1 LSENGNR
8 WGSFT
13 ESRGHFMKKLLGL
26 ATLAATLSTLPAHAE
41 VIDVSTVKCSEL
53 ATMKPEEASY
63 LFIWLHGYFGGQAGD
78 TTIDLGAMEA
88 VGTAIGEKC
97 AANPELG
104 LMTAIQQLG
113 Q

>member
-1 LSENGNR
+1 
-8 WGSFT
+8 
-13 ESRGHFMKKLLGL
+13 MKKLLGL

-53 ATMKPEEASY
+53 ATMKPDEASY

-97 AANPELG
+97 GANPELG